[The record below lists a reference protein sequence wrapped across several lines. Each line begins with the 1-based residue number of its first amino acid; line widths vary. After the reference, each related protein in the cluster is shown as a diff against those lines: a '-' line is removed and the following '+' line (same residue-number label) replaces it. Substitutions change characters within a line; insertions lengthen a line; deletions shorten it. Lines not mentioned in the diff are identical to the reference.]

1 MKWWPCNR
9 RRDDAM
15 TEDDTPGATS
25 LDEARAERAESEVRL
40 ASARRDRFADEMR
53 TTFREHRT

>member
-1 MKWWPCNR
+1 
-9 RRDDAM
+9 M